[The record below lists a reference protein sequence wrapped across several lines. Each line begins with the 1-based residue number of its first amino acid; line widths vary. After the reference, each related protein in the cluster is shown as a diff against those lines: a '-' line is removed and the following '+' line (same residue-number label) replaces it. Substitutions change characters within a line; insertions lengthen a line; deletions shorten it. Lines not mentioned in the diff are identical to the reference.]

1 MCGFGVWELSPMHIC
16 EGSALETILFQKFIF
31 YIFVLFLS
39 DDAIRGALKY
49 EMPSCSEDERL
60 DWSDDSNFDPDY
72 EDNVAP
78 EPPSSE
84 GSDMV
89 AVLDENEI

>member
-1 MCGFGVWELSPMHIC
+1 
-16 EGSALETILFQKFIF
+16 
-31 YIFVLFLS
+31 
-39 DDAIRGALKY
+39 
-49 EMPSCSEDERL
+49 MPSGSEDECL

-89 AVLDENEI
+89 TVLDENEI